1 MKTEYKQHQ
10 GMYHGI
16 IEDIDDPLKLHRL
29 RVRVIEVHDDDKQR
43 IPTTTLPWFQ
53 PLFAVNNS
61 DKASAPKLG
70 DWVLVYFPDPDSAQ
84 FGYVMGV
91 IPGIVSEEEVPE
103 LVVTAKRPVK
113 PAGDPAGNKG
123 YPSTAPTGRSVVTGT
138 GVDRTNKKL
147 IHVCDITHETDR
159 VVNAVTRQFSE
170 VVAAIK
176 QAIATLLKSLGATDR
191 SVEVLKLTEIA
202 KNIAR
207 EIKKVVKFIKDINE
221 TIAGYLRIVAQIKA
235 MITYILNL
243 PAKLLA
249 EFQQC
254 LANLYKSL
262 LAGFTSGFAEIGL
275 VSDIQE
281 LATAINEVGTE
292 IAEVAKQ
299 GAILASTPQQLGAVL
314 VAPSSAAD
322 IKASETAFT
331 NYMASPTSYSSL
343 VPSTSSL
350 TASTEATA
358 ISNANI
364 TDPTN
369 AKLA

>member
-29 RVRVIEVHDDDKQR
+29 RVRVIEVHDDDKQK
-43 IPTTTLPWFQ
+43 IPTTALPWFQ
-53 PLFAVNNS
+53 PLFSVNNS

-91 IPGIVSEEEVPE
+91 IPGIVSEEEIPE
-103 LVVTAKRPVK
+103 IVITAKRPVK

-147 IHVCDITHETDR
+147 IHVCDISHETDR

-176 QAIATLLKSLGATDR
+176 AAIAALLKTLGFTDK
-191 SVEVLKLTEIA
+191 SGEVLKLTEIA

-207 EIKKVVKFIKDINE
+207 EIKKVAKFIKDINQ

-262 LAGFTSGFAEIGL
+262 LAGFTTGFADIGL
-275 VSDIQE
+275 VADIQE
-281 LATAINEVGTE
+281 LANAVNEVGT
-292 IAEVAKQ
+292 AVNEVAKQ
-299 GAILASTPQQLGAVL
+299 GAILASTPQQLGAVI
-314 VAPSSAAD
+314 VAPSSTTE
-322 IKASETAFT
+322 IKKAETAFT
-331 NYMASPTSYSSL
+331 SYMAAPTSYSSM
-343 VPSTSSL
+343 VPSTTSL
-350 TASTEATA
+350 TASTEATS
-358 ISNANI
+358 ITNSNI
-364 TDPTN
+364 IDSSK